1 MRTICGDAPVARKNM
16 RANIRWA
23 HRPTHIT
30 RVAHVFRKAGPSVAQ
45 RLGMKTLSPS
55 FASLLIIGTIVG
67 AASNAQAIPAFA
79 RRYGTSCQTCHI
91 AFPKLTPFGEAF
103 RRNGFKFPGQD
114 EDFVKQDQVPLG
126 QDAYKQMFPNTV
138 WPGTLAASPP
148 VAVGFN
154 GTTVIHPTKS
164 SSSAQADNGTR
175 FTLQNLAAEAHLW
188 AGGAFSEHIAY
199 YGEVTFADGGT
210 EIEHAELHFNDLGL
224 SQHFVNLYVGRG
236 VPSLTSFAG
245 HSSFI
250 ADTILP
256 TLAVT
261 ALYGASPDTSFTTM
275 GQYNLV
281 ELNGMY
287 RGRFIYSLGVN
298 DGANVDTRTSKNVSG
313 HLGFK
318 LGGMRLDGENA
329 TGGTGDPLKPW
340 EETALTVDVFGT
352 RSASHFV
359 NAADATMFQDDLTY
373 VLGGHVR
380 GTVGSFEL
388 NSGLFQE
395 WHDHATDMG
404 VGVKALAQYDELS
417 YVVYPWFVPA
427 LRMEYISLLPDGGSR
442 LNDALFVAGAS
453 FLVRP
458 NLKLT
463 LVGLIEHTN
472 GAPTAAGWSL
482 GTNGFAAPTAG
493 ATTEFEAINI
503 GLAYAM

>member
-1 MRTICGDAPVARKNM
+1 
-16 RANIRWA
+16 
-23 HRPTHIT
+23 
-30 RVAHVFRKAGPSVAQ
+30 
-45 RLGMKTLSPS
+45 MKTLSPA

-148 VAVGFN
+148 IAVGFN
-154 GTTVIHPTKS
+154 GSAVVYPTKS
-164 SSSAQADNGTR
+164 ARDANNGTVVS
-175 FTLQNLAAEAHLW
+175 LQTLAAEAHLW
-188 AGGAFSEHIAY
+188 AGGAFSEHISY

-210 EIEHAELHFNDLGL
+210 DIEHAELHFNDLGL
-224 SQHFVNLYVGRG
+224 SSHFVNLYVGRG
-236 VPSLTSFAG
+236 VPSLTSFAP

-256 TLAVT
+256 AFSVT
-261 ALYGASPDTSFTTM
+261 ALWGASGDTSFTTL

-298 DGANVDTRTSKNVSG
+298 DGANLDTRTSNNVTG

-318 LGGMRLDGENA
+318 VGGMRLDGENA
-329 TGGTGDPLKPW
+329 TGATGDPLKPW

-352 RSASHFV
+352 RSRSHFA
-359 NAADATMFQDDLTY
+359 NATDATMIQDDLTS
-373 VLGGHVR
+373 VLGAHLR

-388 NSGLFQE
+388 DSGVFQE

-404 VGVKALAQYDELS
+404 VAVKALTQYDELS
-417 YVVYPWFVPA
+417 YVVFPWFVPA
-427 LRMEYISLLPDGGSR
+427 VRMEYISLLPDGGSR
-442 LNDALFVAGAS
+442 LNDALFIAGAS

-463 LVGLIEHTN
+463 LTGLIEHSN
-472 GAPTAAGWSL
+472 AAPPAGWSA
-482 GTNGFAAPTAG
+482 GSNGLLAPTTG
-493 ATTEFEAINI
+493 PVTEFEAINV